1 MEETFAGVF
10 CRPLC
15 KEHKIKPTKG
25 ACALY
30 DLYDRKIEENG
41 VFLLGYCQRKTCGKV
56 MPPFLYTTLRMIRVL
71 TGSAVWRIG
80 ERDFRMEKGDIA
92 AVNNIEPR
100 RFVDFSED
108 FSYSLFAF
116 TPSVF
121 SRYTSCLSFFCDRRE
136 NFVPIFGKSEAHFDD
151 MTYLFTLSAK
161 ALSGNSSDGAN
172 RTLVFSLLTALVALM
187 AENRRESLYEKPV
200 SGTAVHTIFDTVR
213 YIHAHKT
220 DDLTV
225 TALARRAS
233 MSEKHFSEQFFRYTG
248 MHLSRFVNSVRAAYA
263 AELLRSDAEMTVL
276 EAAMRSGFGS
286 SSGFYKAFETVFGMP
301 PTKYA
306 LSGGNREA

>member
-1 MEETFAGVF
+1 M
-10 CRPLC
+10 
-15 KEHKIKPTKG
+15 
-25 ACALY
+25 Y

-161 ALSGNSSDGAN
+161 ALSENSSDGAN

-187 AENRRESLYEKPV
+187 AENRGAHDLRYGSVYTRAQDRRSDRNGTRKTGIDERKALFRAVFPLYGDASFAFCQFRAGGV
-200 SGTAVHTIFDTVR
+200 C
-213 YIHAHKT
+213 
-220 DDLTV
+220 
-225 TALARRAS
+225 RRA
-233 MSEKHFSEQFFRYTG
+233 FAFRCG
-248 MHLSRFVNSVRAAYA
+248 NDRAGSRHAKRIRLILGFLQGVRDSLRHAADKIR
-263 AELLRSDAEMTVL
+263 LI
-276 EAAMRSGFGS
+276 G
-286 SSGFYKAFETVFGMP
+286 
-301 PTKYA
+301 
-306 LSGGNREA
+306 REP